1 MDFIAVILLLAVY
14 YLRPQE
20 WVGALSTL
28 RPAMLTLA
36 FAIATMF
43 FRERGFSFKSLFRT
57 PHDWL
62 IFAFFAWTIFT
73 SDSIMDSWSRVKVLF
88 ISYLVIVQA
97 VNNFNRLNILLIWWM
112 GFLTFIALMA
122 ILSEYGIDPLGST
135 YLTHEVNK
143 GRLSFN
149 LSLFE
154 NPNAL
159 GHSVVPLLLMFYFY
173 FIWKRPLFIKEIGIF
188 LLMIPAYCLYLTQS
202 KGAFLSGFISTVIG
216 FTFGRPK
223 IVQALILAGALTVG
237 WTGLQ
242 LLPRMEQIKTM
253 HADEGIIVR
262 LQAWKVGFN
271 AMQSLYPKGS
281 GIDTFSTIF
290 QRIYGYPK
298 APHSSY
304 VQIGTELGYGGLLL
318 FVGIIYCCF
327 RTLLKVKTE
336 DENEERIRRVLLVML
351 ISYCVSSWM
360 IGWGLNLTFYVI
372 AGTIAAFQRLMDEK
386 VERQIREFKESV
398 QSGLEN
404 QETVGIGFIPEPAQR
419 GLNFLQQP
427 ELEPELQ
434 PQLQKIPTPEIQPL
448 VPAVSAVSPTN
459 SAVQIT
465 AEDSILVQN
474 TGANSEIEEE
484 IENRLKKK
492 IVRRPRILDLILIWG
507 LTYLVIWFWQ
517 YVMKKF

>member
-14 YLRPQE
+14 YIRPQE
-20 WVGALSTL
+20 WVEAFATL
-28 RPAMLTLA
+28 RPAMVTLA
-36 FAIATMF
+36 FAIITMF
-43 FRERGFSFKSLFRT
+43 LRERGFSFKSLFRT

-62 IFAFFAWTIFT
+62 IFAFFGWVIFT
-73 SDSIMDSWSRVKVLF
+73 AESSMDAWSRTKVLF

-97 VNNFNRLNILLIWWM
+97 VHNMRRLNLLLMWWM

-122 ILSEYGIDPLGST
+122 IASEYGIDPLGSG

-143 GRLSFN
+143 GRLSLN

-173 FIWKRPLFIKEIGIF
+173 FVWKRPLFIKEIGIF
-188 LLMIPAYCLYLTQS
+188 LMMIPAYCLYLTQS
-202 KGAFLSGFISTVIG
+202 KGAFLSGFTSTVIG

-223 IVQALILAGALTVG
+223 FVQVIILAMALTVG

-271 AMQSLYPKGS
+271 TMQTLHPKGS
-281 GIDTFSTIF
+281 GIDTFSSVF

-304 VQIGTELGYGGLLL
+304 VQVGTELGYGGLLL

-327 RTLLKVKTE
+327 RTLLKVRTE
-336 DENEERIRRVLLVML
+336 DENEERVRRVLLVML
-351 ISYCVSSWM
+351 ISFCVSSWV

-386 VERQIREFKESV
+386 VEKQIADFKEAIKA
-398 QSGLEN
+398 GLEM
-404 QETVGIGFIPEPAQR
+404 QEQFGIEFAPSPAQQS
-419 GLNFLQQP
+419 LNQFPQQLP
-427 ELEPELQ
+427 Q
-434 PQLQKIPTPEIQPL
+434 PQFQPML
-448 VPAVSAVSPTN
+448 PAVSAAAAANGV
-459 SAVQIT
+459 VQIST
-465 AEDSILVQN
+465 PPDLIIKNPQ
-474 TGANSEIEEE
+474 TPPEIEEQ
-484 IENRLKKK
+484 IENQIKKK
-492 IVRRPRILDLILIWG
+492 ILRRPRILDIILIWG